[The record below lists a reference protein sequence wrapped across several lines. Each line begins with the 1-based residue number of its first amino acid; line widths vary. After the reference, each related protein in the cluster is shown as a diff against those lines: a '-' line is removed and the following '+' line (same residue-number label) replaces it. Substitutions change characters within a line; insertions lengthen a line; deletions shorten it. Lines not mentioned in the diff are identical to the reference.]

1 MNLLYELLS
10 KYASIIYFNSLVT
23 KEKLS
28 KTELTLKETK
38 HIIGS

>member
-1 MNLLYELLS
+1 MNLLYELCRNMQALFTS
-10 KYASIIYFNSLVT
+10 DSLVT

-28 KTELTLKETK
+28 KTELTLNETK